1 MTYIYYANEYSEAG
15 EILNQTLQSAF
26 SKSIMKRCRTI
37 AELTKRLHEPIY
49 DISASVL
56 LIDSRIELEGIIAL
70 QDILWDIKLITIL
83 SSRANLSQ
91 KEVTTLRPRF
101 LTWTDADFSQVV
113 EVLGNMMK
121 YRPEKKFTTS
131 APPNQMLKKN

>member
-1 MTYIYYANEYSEAG
+1 MTYIYYANEYSEEG
-15 EILNQTLQSAF
+15 EMLNQTLLSAF
-26 SKSIMKRCRTI
+26 SKSRMKRCRTI

-49 DISASVL
+49 DISAAVL
-56 LIDSRIELEGIIAL
+56 LIDNRTDLEGMIAL

-83 SSRANLSQ
+83 SSHTDLSQ

-121 YRPEKKFTTS
+121 CRPEKKIATA
-131 APPNQMLKKN
+131 AP